1 MKTPS
6 RIDLIP
12 NKTPNTYIIPI
23 LQNQQ
28 LLQLKM
34 RTIIIIINIFLIT
47 HLI

>member
-1 MKTPS
+1 MKTPG

-28 LLQLKM
+28 LLQ